1 MKGEE
6 SEALYAAQKRLVKA
20 MTKYGFPSE
29 TEISGKFIKRGTMA
43 ELTIK
48 LQIQDDDIL
57 GKVEEH
63 RTNLPGDA
71 NVEYAANW
79 LMYWLSS
86 ELKVENTWLDYL
98 QKLPDPRSVEVDV
111 LKVRFDL
118 TGGAEPYYDRMNSGK
133 AWFEAY
139 NQLLAARNHLARAR
153 AYKALEPEHPTNEM
167 HVLHERKMGEFHHA
181 VRNIKKIEDMILRL
195 VFEALGASLK
205 DVDHK
210 TGQPAEIVDVSSD
223 EWERKL
229 TLDKVKPALKQREIN
244 ARLKAMSEVEYQELR
259 AIVSA
264 LNHRATKK
272 LWDFWQ
278 YRHRLEHRM
287 PQSVDYAYLYPMYE
301 DRPKPVAQDQG
312 RRVMVGSI
320 GSMPTKPERSFE
332 ELYEIAKSVYQYYV
346 SLLERLDKLPTF
358 SRPK

>member
-1 MKGEE
+1 
-6 SEALYAAQKRLVKA
+6 
-20 MTKYGFPSE
+20 
-29 TEISGKFIKRGTMA
+29 MA

-48 LQIQDDDIL
+48 LQIQGDDIVE
-57 GKVEEH
+57 KVEEH
-63 RTNLPGDA
+63 RTTLPADA

-79 LMYWLSS
+79 LMYWLST
-86 ELKVENTWLDYL
+86 ELKVENTWQGYL
-98 QKLPDPRSVEVDV
+98 QKLPDPGILEIDV

-118 TGGAEPYYDRMNSGK
+118 AGGAKPYYDRMNSGK

-153 AYKALEPEHPTNEM
+153 AYKALESEHPKNEM
-167 HVLHERKMGEFHHA
+167 HVLHERKMDEFHHA
-181 VRNIKKIEDMILRL
+181 VRNIKKIEDMTLRL

-205 DVDHK
+205 DVDYK
-210 TGQPAEIVDVSSD
+210 TGQPTEIVDVSID

-229 TLDKVKPALKQREIN
+229 TLDKVRPALKQREMN
-244 ARLKAMSEVEYQELR
+244 ERLKAMNDVEYQELR

-264 LNHRATKK
+264 LNHRATQK

-301 DRPKPVAQDQG
+301 DRPKPVAQCKG
-312 RRVMVGSI
+312 RTVMVGSI
-320 GSMPTKPERSFE
+320 GSMPTEPERSFE
-332 ELYEIAKSVYQYYV
+332 ELYEIAKTVYQYYV
-346 SLLERLDKLPTF
+346 RLLERLDKLPTF